1 MTDYAR
7 ASALHGLVVF
17 AASQNLD
24 AQALLQDAGLP
35 ADVLDYPENF
45 ISYRNILNVLE
56 LGAQRS
62 GNPLFGLQLG
72 LQQSLVGTVGPLLYL
87 ARNSA
92 TVGEA
97 LHALGRYFH
106 VHASSAKVYLEI
118 EGEHALFYYDPGE
131 SADLTSL
138 RPITELAVGG
148 GLQMMR
154 TLLGSRWQPQALM
167 LQHAPA
173 REPQVYHRLLGLTPT
188 FNAPFNAW
196 VFDAKLL
203 SIPLHA
209 ADQELHRLIRQHL
222 DGLEQITVQD
232 LPTHVQQ
239 IIRSFLPQGRVS
251 VEQVADY
258 LALSS
263 RSLQRYLAEEGTSF
277 QLILDQ
283 TRQAMANRYLSD
295 SAISFTQ
302 LSGLLG
308 YAELSAFSRAFQRWY
323 GMSPRAWKRQQGQGQ
338 ARRRLIRPRR

>member
-7 ASALHGLVVF
+7 ASALHGLVDF
-17 AASQNLD
+17 ATSQNLD
-24 AQALLQDAGLP
+24 AQDLLKGAGLP
-35 ADVLDYPENF
+35 ADVLDYPESL
-45 ISYRNILNVLE
+45 ISYRSILKVLE
-56 LGAQRS
+56 LGALRS

-72 LQQSLVGTVGPLLYL
+72 LQQSLVGTIGPLLYL
-87 ARNSA
+87 ARNSEN
-92 TVGEA
+92 VGEA
-97 LHALGRYFH
+97 LHELSRYFH
-106 VHASSAKVYLEI
+106 VHASSARVRLEV

-131 SADLTSL
+131 SADLASL

-154 TLLGSRWQPQALM
+154 TLLGARWQPQALM

-173 REPQVYHRLLGLTPT
+173 REPQVYNRLLGLKPT

-203 SIPLHA
+203 DVPLSA
-209 ADQELHRLIRQHL
+209 ADQELHRLIRLHL
-222 DGLEQITVQD
+222 DNLGQISVQD

-239 IIRSFLPQGRVS
+239 IVRSFLPQGRVS
-251 VEQVADY
+251 IEQVADY

-263 RSLQRYLAEEGTSF
+263 RTLQRYLAEEGTSF

-283 TRQAMANRYLSD
+283 TRQAMANRYLCD

-308 YAELSAFSRAFQRWY
+308 YAELSAFSRAFQRWH
-323 GMSPRAWKRQQGQGQ
+323 GMSPREWKRKQGQDQ
-338 ARRRLIRPRR
+338 TRRRVISPRK